1 MKKNEKK
8 KSFDLYSRNDET
20 SNLIKE
26 MKSHSKVYLKLISS
40 LQKLGHFDEAKN
52 EVEIYDSVET
62 EENKKIRLCCSDLDD
77 NIFIFYATSNDK
89 KDIFKIV
96 KETNEKTLEYDL
108 SLAKKY
114 DITSDNIELTRTG
127 KILNFKFGRL
137 ITDNKN
143 FYSLFMSGDLIFQ
156 VSGDFDKELTND
168 IIVKLNNFLVI
179 PTLSEFIRVF
189 EIVLSENDCSF
200 SELNVLAFKEGIK
213 VGNIVVGEQR
223 KDKAN
228 LLKRIK

>member
-1 MKKNEKK
+1 MKFN
-8 KSFDLYSRNDET
+8 
-20 SNLIKE
+20 
-26 MKSHSKVYLKLISS
+26 SKIYLKLISA
-40 LQKLGHFDEAKN
+40 LQHLGHFDEEKN

-62 EENKKIRLCCSDLDD
+62 EENKKIRLWCSDFDD
-77 NIFIFYATSNDK
+77 NLFIFYAKSNDK
-89 KDIFKIV
+89 KDIFKIA
-96 KETNEKTLEYDL
+96 KETNEKTIEYDL

-137 ITDNKN
+137 ITDDKS
-143 FYSLFMSGDLIFQ
+143 FYSLFMSGDLVFQ

-179 PTLSEFIRVF
+179 PTLSEFIRFF

>member
-1 MKKNEKK
+1 
-8 KSFDLYSRNDET
+8 
-20 SNLIKE
+20 
-26 MKSHSKVYLKLISS
+26 
-40 LQKLGHFDEAKN
+40 
-52 EVEIYDSVET
+52 
-62 EENKKIRLCCSDLDD
+62 
-77 NIFIFYATSNDK
+77 
-89 KDIFKIV
+89 
-96 KETNEKTLEYDL
+96 
-108 SLAKKY
+108 
-114 DITSDNIELTRTG
+114 
-127 KILNFKFGRL
+127 
-137 ITDNKN
+137 
-143 FYSLFMSGDLIFQ
+143 MSGDLVFQ

>member
-1 MKKNEKK
+1 MKEKK
-8 KSFDLYSRNDET
+8 RKKIFDLKSNDEKIQKILF
-20 SNLIKE
+20 N
-26 MKSHSKVYLKLISS
+26 MKQNLKLYSKLITA
-40 LQKLGHFDEAKN
+40 LQLLGTFAGKT
-52 EVEIYDSVET
+52 EVELYDVVDN
-62 EENKKIRLCCSDLDD
+62 ENESIIRLWYSDLDD
-77 NIFIFYATSNDK
+77 NIFIFHAKSDDK

-96 KETNEKTLEYDL
+96 KETNEKTIEYDL

-137 ITDNKN
+137 ITDDKS
-143 FYSLFMSGDLIFQ
+143 FYSLFMSGDLVFQ

>member
-8 KSFDLYSRNDET
+8 KSFDLYSKNEEI

-26 MKSHSKVYLKLISS
+26 MKSNSNIYLKLISV
-40 LQKLGHFDEAKN
+40 LQYLGHFDEEKN
-52 EVEIYDSVET
+52 EVEIYDSVEI
-62 EENKKIRLCCSDLDD
+62 EENKKIRLWCSDLDD
-77 NIFIFYATSNDK
+77 NIFIFYAKSNDK

-96 KETNEKTLEYDL
+96 KETNEKTIEYDL

-127 KILNFKFGRL
+127 KILSFTFGRL
-137 ITDNKN
+137 ITDDKS
-143 FYSLFMSGDLIFQ
+143 FYSLFMSGDLVFQ

-189 EIVLSENDCSF
+189 EIALSENDCSF